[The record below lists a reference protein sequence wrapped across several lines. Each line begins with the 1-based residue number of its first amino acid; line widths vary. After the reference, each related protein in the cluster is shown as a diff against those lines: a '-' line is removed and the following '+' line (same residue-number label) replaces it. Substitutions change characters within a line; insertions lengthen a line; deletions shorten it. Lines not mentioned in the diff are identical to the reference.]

1 MCPTQLLVTERIK
14 ESHVCIFPTLIKF
27 YINSAEIFF
36 DGSIFHKF
44 LLSLEKNL
52 ILALLISKPALQ
64 QCEVISGL
72 FRNGNGALEIQL
84 KCIMCKDFLSTI
96 KDTFHT
102 SFSRFACCV
111 MTASLSRSWT
121 CNFSFA
127 WMRSST
133 SWSRSLA
140 CSSRNCREDR
150 S

>member
-72 FRNGNGALEIQL
+72 FTEMEMGL
-84 KCIMCKDFLSTI
+84 
-96 KDTFHT
+96 
-102 SFSRFACCV
+102 
-111 MTASLSRSWT
+111 
-121 CNFSFA
+121 
-127 WMRSST
+127 
-133 SWSRSLA
+133 
-140 CSSRNCREDR
+140 
-150 S
+150 